1 MVNLEAEIK
10 LNEYENVLGGYTGL
24 LTFRLAN
31 LCVKSDPASLLV
43 VSVDVFGK
51 QNNIE
56 DVSKVGVLSDEKMDV
71 YPFHEDLLPMIGK
84 AIAEVHPEFKQS
96 LETLH
101 SKSTDKDIR
110 YLQLTMPEVDKNRR
124 DLLMD
129 GVDLNFNDCKA
140 KCEAAK
146 QKYLFELTD
155 KMQGSSER
163 DTNEA
168 KERFNKMSDD
178 NMKMAQAATDKKKKE
193 IEEAYQRYLSKQADK
208 NAAENEQK
216 AAEGRDVS
224 TSMKLP
230 FGQ

>member
-96 LETLH
+96 IETLH
-101 SKSTDKDIR
+101 SKSKDKDIR

-140 KCEAAK
+140 KCDAAK

-155 KMQGSSER
+155 KMQGSSEQ
-163 DTNEA
+163 DADEA
-168 KERFNKMSDD
+168 KERFDKMSDD
-178 NMKMAQAATDKKKKE
+178 NMKMAQAAADNKKQE
-193 IEEAYQRYLSKQADK
+193 IEEAYQRFLSKQAEKD
-208 NAAENEQK
+208 AAQKEQE
-216 AAEGRDVS
+216 AAEGKDVATQMHLS
-224 TSMKLP
+224 D
-230 FGQ
+230 

>member
-224 TSMKLP
+224 PSMKLP

>member
-1 MVNLEAEIK
+1 MVNLESEIK

-51 QNNIE
+51 KNNIE

-96 LETLH
+96 FETFH
-101 SKSTDKDIR
+101 SKSKDKDIR
-110 YLQLTMPEVDKNRR
+110 YLQLTMPEVDKDRR

-146 QKYLFELTD
+146 QKYFFELTD
-155 KMQGSSER
+155 KMQGSSEE

-168 KERFNKMSDD
+168 KERFDKISED
-178 NMKMAQAATDKKKKE
+178 NMKMAQAAVDNKKKE
-193 IEEAYQRYLSKQADK
+193 IDEAYQRYLSKQAEK
-208 NAAENEQK
+208 NAAENEQI
-216 AAEGRDVS
+216 AAEGKDVTS
-224 TSMKLP
+224 SMKLP